1 VVEADRM
8 GLRLFIHG
16 LESNNQGTKAV
27 YFRKHFPGMLTPN
40 FPGSLDERMAT
51 LGALLSGKSDV
62 VLVGSSFGG
71 LMASIFAMENEQRV
85 KRLILLAPAINLMEF
100 SPYRERKL
108 QLPVHLYHGRQDDVI
123 PLEDVRRVARQ
134 VFSDLTFHAID
145 DDHYLHKTFEKIDWD
160 ALLR

>member
-1 VVEADRM
+1 M
-8 GLRLFIHG
+8 FLRIFIHG

-27 YFRKHFPGMLTPN
+27 YFRKNFPGMLTPN

-134 VFSDLTFHAID
+134 VFSDLTFHAVD

>member
-1 VVEADRM
+1 M
-8 GLRLFIHG
+8 ILRIFIHG

-71 LMASIFAMENEQRV
+71 LMASIFAMENEQRM

-108 QLPVHLYHGRQDDVI
+108 QLPVYLYHGRQDDVI

-134 VFSDLTFHAID
+134 VFSDLTFHAVD